1 MTSNTLYVTQTVI
14 LAFVLF
20 VLLFRHGAVL
30 RLQLFGWAILTA
42 VVALRYGI
50 EGQTF
55 FYSNDQ
61 QYYTTVVKSILKSG
75 VPLDIDWWLTAS
87 RWPLTLPAA
96 LLGYVGIAPVLA
108 LKTVS
113 LLYMCALTIHVQHIC
128 RLDTH
133 KTLMQITYLAG
144 LGAIGVFFSS
154 LALRETS
161 LMFLVVGFLTAR
173 SAAQRFSALLLLL
186 FLRSHLAVAL
196 LIGNLVFSL
205 FGESET
211 QKLWTRLQAVLT
223 TIGGAAFGW
232 VLYSFGIS
240 LQTKKLVFLGSKF
253 GLRQSWRILSNYI
266 GLQFLT
272 VAPESRESGLLSLFL
287 FRLVFSETIVALCLF
302 TGIALASRR
311 FSILGRET
319 LLSFSIYVG
328 LVVNTEFNSFRQN
341 LPFLPLMGIVVSE
354 HLKARR
360 RERSVVTRS
369 SETSG

>member
-14 LAFVLF
+14 LCFVLF

-30 RLQLFGWAILTA
+30 RLQLFGWAVLTA
-42 VVALRYGI
+42 MVALRYGI

-61 QYYTTVVKSILKSG
+61 QYYTNVVKSILESG
-75 VPLDIDWWLTAS
+75 IPFDMDWWLTAS

-113 LLYMCALTIHVQHIC
+113 LLYLCALTIHVQRIYL
-128 RLDTH
+128 LDTH
-133 KTLMQITYLAG
+133 ERLIHVTYFAG
-144 LGAIGVFFSS
+144 LGAIGVAFSS

-161 LMFLVVGFLTAR
+161 LMFYVVIFLTSR
-173 SAAQRFSALLLLL
+173 SAARRFIALLLLL

-211 QKLWTRLQAVLT
+211 QKPWTRLQAVLT
-223 TIGGAAFGW
+223 TIGGVAFGW
-232 VLYSFGIS
+232 LLFSFGVA
-240 LQTKKLVFLGSKF
+240 LQTKRFVFLGSEF
-253 GLRQSWRILSNYI
+253 GLGQSWRILSNYV

-272 VAPESRESGLLSLFL
+272 VAPETRETGLFSLIL
-287 FRLVFSETIVALCLF
+287 FRLAFSETIVCLCLF
-302 TGIALASRR
+302 TGIAFAGRR
-311 FSILGRET
+311 FSTLGRTT

-328 LVVNTEFNSFRQN
+328 LAVNTEFNSFRQN

-354 HLKARR
+354 HWKTRR
-360 RERSVVTRS
+360 RERSIITCP